1 MNEQKIQVRVTETDQ
16 LMDVVVYSKR
26 IDRIEVVLGSGVHS
40 VKCELVPTLN
50 GTAYAGSAMGREIV
64 YECSSEQVKDDLELE
79 NHDYRDSRRR

>member
-1 MNEQKIQVRVTETDQ
+1 MSEQIIQVRVTETDQ

-26 IDRIEVVLGSGVHS
+26 LDKIEVVLGSGVHS
-40 VKCELVPTLN
+40 VKCELIPTPN

-64 YECSSEQVKDDLELE
+64 YERNSEQVKDDLELE